1 MKQERDTH
9 NNYFVLSQDMVLISR
24 GGDKKRRFH
33 RNTFFGIDC
42 LCLQH
47 EPANGHKLVITIANY
62 LTSNQRLVDTKPH
75 AVHRWEKSDQIP
87 WIFAVPWLKPV
98 KIKVSDNQRK
108 Y

>member
-24 GGDKKRRFH
+24 GRQETQISPKH
-33 RNTFFGIDC
+33 VFGIDC

-62 LTSNQRLVDTKPH
+62 LNSNQRLVDTKPC
-75 AVHRWEKSDQIP
+75 RTP
-87 WIFAVPWLKPV
+87 LG
-98 KIKVSDNQRK
+98 KI
-108 Y
+108 